1 MKNKKSNPL
10 ESFLMISARSAAL
23 ITVALMSIA
32 QVHAFELGH
41 SRVTSAPGQP
51 LIVQVPI
58 TNITDTEAASL
69 AVSLAPPAVWQAA
82 GLNPPVA
89 LDTLT
94 LSVNPGR
101 QSNARLVEVRSS
113 QPTER
118 TVVDVLL
125 LITTSASSTTA
136 QASVIIAPPLKVRPA
151 GDSVTVQ
158 RGDTLIGIVNQFP
171 VSGANLYQQLWALY
185 SANPGAFLRE
195 NMNLLKAG
203 AALRIPDADA
213 VRAVDPAFAK
223 AQYLEHVRAFK
234 QGRGVGQGNQ
244 GIAADGTAQTLQTPP
259 EQQQGSVEQAG
270 TEPAAPGSDQVRLTA
285 AGQDPQADQADS
297 AAAQAKAM
305 AEELERKQALEKN
318 IEALQGAIA
327 TAAGTDGQSGQEAT
341 GGAQQQPAESSAVTS
356 NPGGQQGGSSSAD
369 SGAGGAQSSD
379 SANAASSNFFS
390 KVSQW
395 VTDNT
400 TAAIALLLALIALL
414 LAWALRATK
423 AKSSHVEQV
432 QSRAEHIATD
442 FNQKLQE
449 IDLSLDDKPNTAD
462 QKPDNK
468 G

>member
-1 MKNKKSNPL
+1 MKNKKSNSL
-10 ESFLMISARSAAL
+10 ESFMMTSARSMALAA
-23 ITVALMSIA
+23 VALMSIA
-32 QVHAFELGH
+32 QVHAFEIGH
-41 SRVTSAPGQP
+41 SRVTSASGQP
-51 LIVQVPI
+51 LIVQVSI
-58 TNITDTEAASL
+58 TNISDIEAASL

-125 LITTSASSTTA
+125 LITTSVSSTTA

-151 GDSVTVQ
+151 GDRVTVQ
-158 RGDTLIGIVNQFP
+158 RGDTLIGIANQFP
-171 VSGANLYQQLWALY
+171 VQGANLYQQLWALY
-185 SANPGAFLRE
+185 SANPGAFSRE

-203 AALRIPDADA
+203 SALRIPDAAA

-259 EQQQGSVEQAG
+259 KQQGSVEQAG

-305 AEELERKQALEKN
+305 TEELERKQALEKN

-327 TAAGTDGQSGQEAT
+327 TVAGTDGQSGQDAT
-341 GGAQQQPAESSAVTS
+341 GGAQQQSAGSSAMAS
-356 NPGGQQGGSSSAD
+356 GQGGQAGGSSAAD
-369 SGAGGAQSSD
+369 SGASGAQPSD
-379 SANAASSNFFS
+379 SAKAASPSFFS
-390 KVSQW
+390 KASQW

-414 LAWALRATK
+414 LAWALRKTK
-423 AKSSHVEQV
+423 SKSSQVEQV

-449 IDLSLDDKPNTAD
+449 IDLSLDDKPNAAA